1 MGTMHIEPRLERRT
15 FAPGREIFGQGEQGD
30 CAYLLETGAVTIFQH
45 LNGQRIE
52 LGSIKKGE
60 IFGEMAAID
69 GGLRMATAVA
79 VERTTV
85 LRVPKEM
92 FDRKLGEADKF
103 IRGILAFFIRNIRNS
118 HQTFVRRPRSVSDH
132 LRLMATLNKNMHAFA
147 GHCPDGKAGAELNQ
161 ALLELDRAVV
171 AVRNAA
177 ERCPDNRHDLVVD
190 EEEKLTSRR
199 LVGADTLGR

>member
-1 MGTMHIEPRLERRT
+1 MGTVHIEPRLERRT
-15 FAPGREIFGQGEQGD
+15 FAPGREVFGQGEQGD
-30 CAYLLETGAVTIFQH
+30 CAYLLESGSVTIFQH

-52 LGSIKKGE
+52 LGTIKKGE

-79 VERTTV
+79 VEQTV
-85 LRVPKEM
+85 VTRVPKEL
-92 FDRKLGEADKF
+92 FDRKLGEADRF
-103 IRGILAFFIRNIRNS
+103 VRGILSFFIRNIRNS

-132 LRLMATLNKNMHAFA
+132 LRLMMALNKNLHAFA
-147 GHCPDGKAGAELNQ
+147 SHCPDTGGAAELGQ
-161 ALLELDRAVV
+161 ALVALDRAVV

-177 ERCPDNRHDLVVD
+177 ARCPDNRHDLVVD

-199 LVGADTLGR
+199 LVGANSLGR